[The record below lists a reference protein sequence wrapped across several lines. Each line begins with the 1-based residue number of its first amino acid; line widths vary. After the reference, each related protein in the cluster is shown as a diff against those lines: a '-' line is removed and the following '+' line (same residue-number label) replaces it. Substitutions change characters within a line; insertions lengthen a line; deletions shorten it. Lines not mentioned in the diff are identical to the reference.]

1 MKLGIGSYTY
11 TWAVGV
17 PGHMPA
23 QPMTAA
29 DLCLR
34 AEALGVK
41 VVQLCEN
48 VPLEPD
54 ENERLMMWAHERGMQ
69 IELGTRGL
77 DDCVLLSTIAMASS
91 QWSSFVRLVIDGR
104 GHEPSPE
111 EVIAWLNGMV
121 EMLPDG
127 MSIAIENHDRFSAAT
142 LLRIIEE
149 VQEPEEEIIIA
160 GERLPKI
167 GITLDTVNS
176 FGALEGPQHV
186 VEVLAPHVL
195 SLHVKDFTI
204 RRVPSQMGFVIEGCP
219 AGEGRLD
226 IPWLLDCIRDAG
238 RDPNAI
244 IELWTPPA
252 DTLEDTIAREAEW
265 AKRSVEY
272 MRNLLA
278 E

>member
-34 AEALGVK
+34 AETLGVS

-48 VPLEPD
+48 VPISPEQQDDLMIRAK
-54 ENERLMMWAHERGMQ
+54 ERPGFR
-69 IELGTRGL
+69 IEFGTRGL
-77 DDCVLLSTIAMASS
+77 NEGRLKAAVCAAAEHGND
-91 QWSSFVRLVIDGR
+91 FVRLVIDDKGQ
-104 GHEPSPE
+104 EPSPD
-111 EVIAWLNGMV
+111 EVIAWLNAFGKF
-121 EMLPDG
+121 LPSG
-127 MSIAIENHDRFSAAT
+127 VKIAIENHDRFCPDT
-142 LLRIIEE
+142 LL
-149 VQEPEEEIIIA
+149 
-160 GERLPKI
+160 KI
-167 GITLDTVNS
+167 VRAVPNTGITLDTVNS

-186 VEVLAPHVL
+186 VETLAPHVL
-195 SLHVKDFTI
+195 SLHIKDFTI

-226 IPWLLDCIRDAG
+226 IPWLLDCIRAAG

-244 IELWTPPA
+244 IELWTPPEN
-252 DTLEDTIAREAEW
+252 TLEDTVAREAEW
-265 AKRSVEY
+265 AKRSVDY
-272 MRNLLA
+272 MRTLLA
-278 E
+278 D

>member
-17 PGHMPA
+17 PGQMPA
-23 QPMTAA
+23 RPMTAL
-29 DLCLR
+29 DLCRR
-34 AEALGVK
+34 AEALGVG

-48 VPLEPD
+48 IMLGE
-54 ENERLMMWAHERGMQ
+54 EERRELKEWTWGRSRFQ
-69 IELGTRGL
+69 IEFGIRGL
-77 DDCVLLSTIAMASS
+77 DAAALLDTAKMAARHG
-91 QWSSFVRLVIDGR
+91 SSFVRLVLDSK
-104 GHEPSPE
+104 GHEPSPG
-111 EVIAWLNGMV
+111 EVIDWLG
-121 EMLPDG
+121 EFAKTLPDG
-127 MSIAIENHDRFSAAT
+127 ISVAIENHDRFNAET
-142 LLRIIEE
+142 LLRI
-149 VQEPEEEIIIA
+149 VQTIP
-160 GERLPKI
+160 RT

-186 VEVLAPHVL
+186 VETLAPHVL
-195 SLHVKDFTI
+195 SLHIKDFVV

-226 IPWLLDCIRDAG
+226 IPWLLDCIRNAG

-252 DTLEDTIAREAEW
+252 DTLEETIAREAEW

-272 MRNLLA
+272 LRTLLTD
-278 E
+278 